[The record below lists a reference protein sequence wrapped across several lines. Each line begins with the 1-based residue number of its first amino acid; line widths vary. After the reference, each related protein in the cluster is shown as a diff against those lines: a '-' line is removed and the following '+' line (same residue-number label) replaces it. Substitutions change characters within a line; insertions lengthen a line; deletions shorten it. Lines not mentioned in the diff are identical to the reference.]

1 MALTDGWTE
10 EANGDV
16 TTYLDKDGNEITD
29 WDNSEGYASICLRQ
43 NGSHEMLPVIIT
55 ISGVVGVMGIIVMIY
70 CCCKKSESD
79 SEKNDE
85 FERIKE
91 SS

>member
-29 WDNSEGYASICLRQ
+29 WDN
-43 NGSHEMLPVIIT
+43 
-55 ISGVVGVMGIIVMIY
+55 
-70 CCCKKSESD
+70 
-79 SEKNDE
+79 
-85 FERIKE
+85 F
-91 SS
+91 